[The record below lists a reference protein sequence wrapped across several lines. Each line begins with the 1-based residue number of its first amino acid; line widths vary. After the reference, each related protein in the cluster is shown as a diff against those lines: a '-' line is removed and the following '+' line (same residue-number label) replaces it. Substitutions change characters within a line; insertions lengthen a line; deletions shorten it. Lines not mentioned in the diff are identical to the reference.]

1 MDIPTG
7 AERVRARRRGYPAR
21 DANMRFD
28 PMLTMIRR
36 CLLATATAALA
47 LSVVVSTARAG
58 VANGGLP
65 HASRSNPL
73 AGMQWGVYEGPF
85 YNSIYP
91 DYQQARGRNRQLL
104 AKIALAPLMYTFG
117 DWFSDADAKSV
128 AQDFIAKSTHG
139 NPAVLSQMAI
149 FRLDPWEGA
158 ACPNGSW
165 NAADQQSYKTWVDNF
180 AAGIGKARVALIVQ
194 PDLPFAECAHSP
206 VPLELVNYAA
216 RRFNALPHAT
226 VYVDG
231 GARYFPSFS
240 QAVSMLEQAGIRYVR
255 GFSLNTSE
263 YDTTSSEIE
272 YGARLVKAL
281 AAAGIPNK
289 HFVVSTAQNG
299 AGFLN
304 GQYPG
309 NVNNARVCR
318 NSHDTL
324 CVTLGIPP
332 TTQVASP
339 RWHLSGADANLAFH
353 EVDAYVWAGRPWL
366 PASAGQFSLQRALGL
381 AASTPF

>member
-1 MDIPTG
+1 M
-7 AERVRARRRGYPAR
+7 RRATSI
-21 DANMRFD
+21 N
-28 PMLTMIRR
+28 LTVL
-36 CLLATATAALA
+36 CLLASLPC
-47 LSVVVSTARAG
+47 STALAG
-58 VANGGLP
+58 VANRGLP

-73 AGMQWGVYEGPF
+73 AGMKWGVYKGPF

-91 DYQQARGRNRQLL
+91 DYQQARGRDRQLL
-104 AKIALAPLMYTFG
+104 GKIALRPLMYTFG
-117 DWFSDADAKSV
+117 DWFSDADAKSA
-128 AQDFIAKSTHG
+128 AQNFIADSTNG

-165 NAADQQSYKTWVDNF
+165 NTANQRSYKTWVDNF
-180 AAGIGKARVALIVQ
+180 AAGIGAARVALIVQ

-206 VPLELVNYAA
+206 VPLQLVKYAA
-216 RRFNALPHAT
+216 RRFNALPHTT
-226 VYVDG
+226 VYIDG

-240 QAVSMLEQAGIRYVR
+240 QAVSMLEQAGVRYVR

-272 YGARLVKAL
+272 YGARLVRAL
-281 AAAGIPNK
+281 AAAGIANK
-289 HFVVSTAQNG
+289 HFVVSTTQNG

-309 NVNNARVCR
+309 NVSNPRVCR
-318 NSHDTL
+318 NRHDTL

-332 TTQVASP
+332 TTNVASP
-339 RWHLSGADANLAFH
+339 RWHLSGADASLASRY
-353 EVDAYVWAGRPWL
+353 VDAYVWAGRPWL
-366 PASAGQFSLQRALGL
+366 TGASSSFNLPRALGL
-381 AASTPF
+381 ASSTPF

>member
-1 MDIPTG
+1 
-7 AERVRARRRGYPAR
+7 
-21 DANMRFD
+21 
-28 PMLTMIRR
+28 MLSALSIASRTAACR
-36 CLLATATAALA
+36 CAAITLTLMGLAFGLLA
-47 LSVVVSTARAG
+47 SSARAG
-58 VANGGLP
+58 VANRGLP

-73 AGMQWGVYEGPF
+73 AGMTWGVYTGPF
-85 YNSIYP
+85 DNSIYP
-91 DYQQARGRNRQLL
+91 QYQQARGRNRQLL
-104 AKIALAPLMYTFG
+104 GKIALRPLMFSFG
-117 DWFSDADAKSV
+117 SWFSDSDARSV
-128 AQDFIAKSTHG
+128 AQQFIAISTHG
-139 NPAVLSQMAI
+139 NPAVLSQTAI

-165 NAADQQSYKTWVDNF
+165 NAANQQSYKTWVNNF
-180 AAGIGKARVALIVQ
+180 AAGIGNSRVALIVQ

-216 RRFNALPHAT
+216 RRFNALPHTT

-231 GARYFPSFS
+231 GARYFPSFN
-240 QAVSMLEQAGIRYVR
+240 QAVSMLEQGGVRYVR

-272 YGARLVKAL
+272 YGARLVQAL
-281 AAAGIPNK
+281 AKAGIRGK
-289 HFVVSTAQNG
+289 HFVVNTAGNG

-304 GQYPG
+304 GDYPG
-309 NVNNARVCR
+309 DANNPRVC
-318 NSHDTL
+318 SSPHDRL

-339 RWHLSGADANLAFH
+339 RWHLSGADASLAFRY
-353 EVDAYVWAGRPWL
+353 VDAYVWAGRPWL
-366 PASAGQFSLQRALGL
+366 GGAGQLEYQRALGL

>member
-1 MDIPTG
+1 MTSIS
-7 AERVRARRRGYPAR
+7 
-21 DANMRFD
+21 
-28 PMLTMIRR
+28 RR
-36 CLLATATAALA
+36 CLVAATTVALA
-47 LSVVVSTARAG
+47 LSVLCATALAG
-58 VANGGLP
+58 VANRGLP

-73 AGMQWGVYEGPF
+73 GGMNWGVYKGPN

-91 DYQQARGRNRQLL
+91 NYQQARGRNRQLL
-104 AKIALAPLMYTFG
+104 GKIALRPLMYTFG

-128 AQDFIAKSTHG
+128 ARDFVANSTHG
-139 NPAVLSQMAI
+139 NPALLSQMAI

-165 NAADQQSYKTWVDNF
+165 NAANQASYKTWVNNF
-180 AAGIGKARVALIVQ
+180 AAGIGTARVALIVQ

-216 RRFNALPHAT
+216 RRFNSLPHTT
-226 VYVDG
+226 VYIDG

-240 QAVSMLEQAGIRYVR
+240 QAVSMLEQGGVRYVR

-272 YGARLVKAL
+272 YGTRLVKAL

-289 HFVVSTAQNG
+289 HFVISTAENG

-309 NVNNARVCR
+309 DVNNPRVCR

-353 EVDAYVWAGRPWL
+353 YVDAYVWAGRPWL
-366 PASAGQFSLQRALGL
+366 FGAAGQFDLPRALGL
-381 AASTPF
+381 ASSTPF

>member
-1 MDIPTG
+1 MVGMIG
-7 AERVRARRRGYPAR
+7 RALRMRSAGRAVRRWLP
-21 DANMRFD
+21 
-28 PMLTMIRR
+28 
-36 CLLATATAALA
+36 ATAAMVLGAGVLSANA
-47 LSVVVSTARAG
+47 LAG
-58 VANGGLP
+58 VANAGLP

-73 AGMQWGVYEGPF
+73 TGMRWGVYTGPN

-91 DYQQARGRNRQLL
+91 EYQQAGGRDRQLL
-104 AKIALAPLMYTFG
+104 GKIARRPLMFTFG
-117 DWFSDADAKSV
+117 DWFADSDAKSV
-128 AQDFIAKSTHG
+128 AQDFVANVTHG

-165 NAADQQSYKTWVDNF
+165 NAANQRSYRTWIDNF
-180 AAGIGKARVALIVQ
+180 AAGIGGSRVALILQ
-194 PDLPFAECAHSP
+194 PDLPFAVCAPSR

-216 RRFNALPHAT
+216 RRFNALPHTT
-226 VYVDG
+226 VYIDA
-231 GARYFPSFS
+231 GARYWPSFN
-240 QAVSMLEQAGIRYVR
+240 QAVSMLDQAGIRYVR

-272 YGARLVKAL
+272 YGARLAQAL
-281 AAAGIPNK
+281 AAAGIANK

-309 NVNNARVCR
+309 DVNNPRVCGNR
-318 NSHDTL
+318 FDRL

-332 TTQVASP
+332 TTQVARP
-339 RWHLSGADANLAFH
+339 RWRLSAYDAGLAFRYA
-353 EVDAYVWAGRPWL
+353 DAYVWAGRPWL
-366 PASAGQFSLQRALGL
+366 FGAASQFDRQRALGL

>member
-1 MDIPTG
+1 M
-7 AERVRARRRGYPAR
+7 RRLPV
-21 DANMRFD
+21 
-28 PMLTMIRR
+28 
-36 CLLATATAALA
+36 AALTVILLLSIAPSSA
-47 LSVVVSTARAG
+47 LAG
-58 VANGGLP
+58 VANRGLP

-73 AGMQWGVYEGPF
+73 AGMRWGVYRGPF

-104 AKIALAPLMYTFG
+104 GRIALKPLMYTFG
-117 DWFSDADAKSV
+117 DWFADSDAKSV
-128 AQDFIAKSTHG
+128 AQDFIQQTTHG

-165 NAADQQSYKTWVDNF
+165 NAANQGSYKTWVNNF
-180 AAGIGKARVALIVQ
+180 AAGIGSARVAIIVQ
-194 PDLPFAECAHSP
+194 PDLPFAMCAHSP

-226 VYVDG
+226 VYIDA
-231 GARYFPSFS
+231 GARYFPSFN
-240 QAVSMLEQAGIRYVR
+240 QAVSMLGQAGIRYVR

-263 YDTTSSEIE
+263 YDTTGSELE
-272 YGARLVKAL
+272 YGARLVQAL
-281 AAAGIPNK
+281 AAAGYPGK

-304 GQYPG
+304 GDYPG
-309 NVNNARVCR
+309 DVNNPRVCR
-318 NSHDTL
+318 NRFDRV

-332 TTQVASP
+332 TTHVASP
-339 RWHLSGADANLAFH
+339 RWHLSRADAGLAARYA
-353 EVDAYVWAGRPWL
+353 DAYVWAGRPWL
-366 PASAGQFSLQRALGL
+366 FGAASQFDLQRALGL

>member
-1 MDIPTG
+1 MLSATSITPRT
-7 AERVRARRRGYPAR
+7 AARRCAVT
-21 DANMRFD
+21 A
-28 PMLTMIRR
+28 LAA
-36 CLLATATAALA
+36 CVLATAGLT
-47 LSVVVSTARAG
+47 SSARAG
-58 VANGGLP
+58 VANAGLP
-65 HASRSNPL
+65 HASRTNPL
-73 AGMQWGVYEGPF
+73 AGMTWGVYKGPN
-85 YNSIYP
+85 YNSIFP
-91 DYQQARGRNRQLL
+91 EYQQARGRNRQLL
-104 AKIALAPLMYTFG
+104 GRIALRPLMYTFG
-117 DWFSDADAKSV
+117 DWFSDGDAESV
-128 AQDFIAKSTHG
+128 AQDFIANSTHG
-139 NPAVLSQMAI
+139 NPAVLSQATI

-165 NAADQQSYKTWVDNF
+165 NAANQASYKTWVNNF
-180 AAGIGKARVALIVQ
+180 AAGIGNARIAIIVQ

-206 VPLELVNYAA
+206 VPLQLVNYAA
-216 RRFNALPHAT
+216 RKFNALPHAT

-240 QAVSMLEQAGIRYVR
+240 QAVSMLEGAGVRYVR

-272 YGARLVKAL
+272 YGERLVKAL

-289 HFVVSTAQNG
+289 HFVVNTAENG

-309 NVNNARVCR
+309 NVNDPRACA
-318 NSHDTL
+318 NSHDKL

-339 RWHLSGADANLAFH
+339 RWHLSGADASAASRY
-353 EVDAYVWAGRPWL
+353 VDAYVWAGRPWL
-366 PASAGQFSLQRALGL
+366 GSAGQFLSQQALGI

>member
-1 MDIPTG
+1 MRRATWITLTLLTLGVSVLCPT
-7 AERVRARRRGYPAR
+7 AV
-21 DANMRFD
+21 
-28 PMLTMIRR
+28 
-36 CLLATATAALA
+36 
-47 LSVVVSTARAG
+47 AG
-58 VANGGLP
+58 VANRGLP
-65 HASRSNPL
+65 HASHSNPL
-73 AGMQWGVYEGPF
+73 AGMKWGVYKGPY

-91 DYQQARGRNRQLL
+91 DYQRARGRNRRLL
-104 AKIALAPLMYTFG
+104 AKIALRPLMYTFG
-117 DWFSDADAKSV
+117 DWFANADAKS
-128 AQDFIAKSTHG
+128 AAENFIADSTNG

-165 NAADQQSYKTWVDNF
+165 NAANQHSYKTWVDNF
-180 AAGIGKARVALIVQ
+180 AAGIGNARVALIVQ

-206 VPLELVNYAA
+206 VPLELVRYAA
-216 RRFNALPHAT
+216 RRFNALPHTT
-226 VYVDG
+226 VYVDA
-231 GARYFPSFS
+231 GARYFPSFT
-240 QAVSMLEQAGIRYVR
+240 QAVSMLEQAGVRYVR

-263 YDTTSSEIE
+263 YDTTDSEIE

-281 AAAGIPNK
+281 AAAGISNR

-309 NVNNARVCR
+309 DVNNARVCR
-318 NSHDTL
+318 NRHDTL

-339 RWHLSGADANLAFH
+339 RWHLSGGDASLAFRY
-353 EVDAYVWAGRPWL
+353 VDAYVWAGRPWL
-366 PASAGQFSLQRALGL
+366 TGAASSFNLPRALGL
-381 AASTPF
+381 ASSTPF

>member
-1 MDIPTG
+1 MLSASSITP
-7 AERVRARRRGYPAR
+7 RAAV
-21 DANMRFD
+21 
-28 PMLTMIRR
+28 RR
-36 CLLATATAALA
+36 CLVAMVTLLLC
-47 LSVVVSTARAG
+47 LSAGASTALAG

-73 AGMQWGVYEGPF
+73 AGMPWGVYRGQF

-91 DYQQARGRNRQLL
+91 NYQQATGRNRSLL
-104 AKIALAPLMYTFG
+104 GKIALRPLAFTFG
-117 DWFSDADAKSV
+117 DWFSDADAGNV
-128 AQDFIAKSTHG
+128 ARQFIQAVTAG
-139 NPAVLSQMAI
+139 NPAVLSQMAV

-165 NAADQQSYKTWVDNF
+165 SAANQSSYRTWIDNF
-180 AAGIGKARVALIVQ
+180 AAGIGSARVALILQ
-194 PDLPFAECAHSP
+194 PDLAFAECAHSP

-216 RRFNALPHAT
+216 HRFNALPHTT
-226 VYVDG
+226 VYIDG

-240 QAVSMLEQAGIRYVR
+240 QAVSMLEQAGIRNVR
-255 GFSLNTSE
+255 GFALNTSE

-272 YGARLVKAL
+272 YGARVVHAL

-289 HFVVSTAQNG
+289 HFVVSTAENG

-309 NVNNARVCR
+309 DVSHPRVC
-318 NSHDTL
+318 SSPTDHL

-332 TTQVASP
+332 TTKVANP
-339 RWHLSGADANLAFH
+339 RWHLSGADAGLASRY
-353 EVDAYVWAGRPWL
+353 VDAYVWAGRPWL
-366 PASAGQFSLQRALGL
+366 GSAGQLELQRALGL

>member
-1 MDIPTG
+1 MLSSSWIAPST
-7 AERVRARRRGYPAR
+7 AARRYAVI
-21 DANMRFD
+21 
-28 PMLTMIRR
+28 T
-36 CLLATATAALA
+36 
-47 LSVVVSTARAG
+47 LSVVGLAFGVLTSSALAG
-58 VANGGLP
+58 VANRGLP
-65 HASRSNPL
+65 HAPRSNPL
-73 AGMQWGVYEGPF
+73 AGMQWGVYKGPF

-91 DYQQARGRNRQLL
+91 EYQQARGRNRQLL
-104 AKIALAPLMYTFG
+104 GKIALRPLMYTFG

-128 AQDFIAKSTHG
+128 AQQFIADSMHG
-139 NPAVLSQMAI
+139 DPAVLSQMAI

-165 NAADQQSYKTWVDNF
+165 NAANQRSYKNWINNF
-180 AAGIGKARVALIVQ
+180 AAGIGNSRVAVIVQ

-206 VPLELVNYAA
+206 VPLQLVNYAA

-231 GARYFPSFS
+231 GARYFPSFN
-240 QAVSMLEQAGIRYVR
+240 QAVSMLEQAGVRDVR

-272 YGARLVKAL
+272 YGARLVQAL
-281 AAAGIPNK
+281 AKAGIHGK
-289 HFVVSTAQNG
+289 HFVVNTAENG

-304 GQYPG
+304 GEYPG
-309 NVNNARVCR
+309 DVNHPRVCNGPQDR
-318 NSHDTL
+318 L

-339 RWHLSGADANLAFH
+339 RWHLSGADASLAFR

-366 PASAGQFSLQRALGL
+366 GDAGQLEFQRALGL